1 MKVGYARVSSSG
13 QSLDVQVDTLK
24 NSGCEKIFQEKVSGT
39 STQGRDKL
47 RECLDFV
54 REGDEVVFTRVD
66 RVARSVLDLQLI
78 VKELSDK
85 KVTITSTEQPI
96 STKDATS
103 KCFLDM
109 LGVFA
114 ELETNLR
121 KERQMEGIA
130 RAKTKGVYKGRKSN
144 INVEKIK
151 SLKDEGMGATAIA
164 RELGIHRDSVYRLL
178 KTA

>member
-1 MKVGYARVSSSG
+1 MKVGYARVSSVD
-13 QSLDVQVDTLK
+13 QNLDVQLETLK
-24 NSGCEKIFQEKVSGT
+24 STGCEKIYQEKVSVT

-47 RECLDFV
+47 KECIEFV
-54 REGDEVVFTRVD
+54 REGDELVITRID
-66 RVARSVLDLQLI
+66 RLARSVLDLQLI

-85 KVTITSTEQPI
+85 GVNLSATEQPI

-121 KERQMEGIA
+121 KERQNEGIL
-130 RAKTKGVYKGRKSN
+130 RAKEKGVYKGRKSS
-144 INVEKIK
+144 IDVDMIK
-151 SLKDEGMGATAIA
+151 ELKSSGLGASAIA
-164 RELGIHRDSVYRLL
+164 NQMNIHRDSVYRVL
-178 KTA
+178 KG

>member
-78 VKELSDK
+78 VKELTDK

-144 INVEKIK
+144 ISVEKIK